1 MDSEELAPEANAY
14 EFQSGGVV
22 SILEKLLAKFEDQKL
37 TLEKEEMTSVGN
49 FQVLEQNLTDNIK
62 DNKKSIG
69 EKTKM
74 KAQRLEDEET
84 ALGDK
89 ESTEA
94 ALATDSKVLTD
105 TNSDCMAAS
114 DEYEKAQVM
123 RAEEI
128 KALETAI
135 GILSSDAVA
144 GNAAKHL
151 PSSLAQAS

>member
-1 MDSEELAPEANAY
+1 M
-14 EFQSGGVV
+14 V
-22 SILEKLLAKFEDQKL
+22 SL
-37 TLEKEEMTSVGN
+37 GN

-62 DNKKSIG
+62 ENTKSIG

-94 ALATDSKVLTD
+94 ALATDEKVLTD
-105 TNSDCMAAS
+105 TNSECMAYS
-114 DEYEKAQVM
+114 DEYEKNQVM

-128 KALETAI
+128 KAIETAI
-135 GILSSDAVA
+135 GILSSDAVS

-151 PSSLAQAS
+151 PASLAQTSATSLAQLRT

>member
-1 MDSEELAPEANAY
+1 M
-14 EFQSGGVV
+14 
-22 SILEKLLAKFEDQKL
+22 
-37 TLEKEEMTSVGN
+37 
-49 FQVLEQNLTDNIK
+49 
-62 DNKKSIG
+62 
-69 EKTKM
+69 TKM

-94 ALATDSKVLTD
+94 ALATDEKVLTD
-105 TNSDCMAAS
+105 TNSECMASS
-114 DEYEKAQVM
+114 DEFEKNQVM

-144 GNAAKHL
+144 GNAAKHWPTL
-151 PSSLAQAS
+151 VQATSLAQLRSSSNDEPALRNRV

>member
-1 MDSEELAPEANAY
+1 M
-14 EFQSGGVV
+14 V
-22 SILEKLLAKFEDQKL
+22 SL
-37 TLEKEEMTSVGN
+37 GN

-62 DNKKSIG
+62 ENNKSIG

-89 ESTEA
+89 EATEA
-94 ALATDSKVLTD
+94 AL
-105 TNSDCMAAS
+105 
-114 DEYEKAQVM
+114 DEFEKNQVM

-128 KALETAI
+128 KAIETAI

-151 PSSLAQAS
+151 PASLAETSATSFAQLRSTTKDEP

>member
-1 MDSEELAPEANAY
+1 
-14 EFQSGGVV
+14 
-22 SILEKLLAKFEDQKL
+22 
-37 TLEKEEMTSVGN
+37 MTSVAN
-49 FQVLEQNLTDNIK
+49 FQVLEQQLTDNIK
-62 DNKKSIG
+62 YNDKSVG

-89 ESTEA
+89 AATEE
-94 ALATDSKVLTD
+94 ALATDEKVLTD
-105 TNSDCMAAS
+105 TNSECMAAS
-114 DEYEKAQVM
+114 DEFEKNQVM

-151 PSSLAQAS
+151 PALAQESASSFAQLR

>member
-1 MDSEELAPEANAY
+1 M
-14 EFQSGGVV
+14 V
-22 SILEKLLAKFEDQKL
+22 SL
-37 TLEKEEMTSVGN
+37 GN

-62 DNKKSIG
+62 ENTKSIG

-89 ESTEA
+89 KATEA
-94 ALATDSKVLTD
+94 ALATDEKVLTD
-105 TNSDCMAAS
+105 TNAECMAAS
-114 DEYEKAQVM
+114 DEFEKNQVM

-151 PSSLAQAS
+151 PALIQTSKTSLAQLRSSTNS